1 MTTICSIF
9 LNLPFYN
16 SKKIEGVEMQ
26 LSDVV
31 QTIKNIKNIDLENLK
46 KHPCIGN
53 KYNLLLNGIKILE
66 QLLKI
71 FPIKKIIV
79 TQKGLRDAIIDEL

>member
-1 MTTICSIF
+1 MLNAIRVSIII
-9 LNLPFYN
+9 PFYN
-16 SKKIEGVEMQ
+16 SKKIEGIEMQ

-31 QTIKNIKNIDLENLK
+31 QTIKNIKKIDLEDLK

-66 QLLKI
+66 QLIKI